1 MRRFV
6 FKPSLD
12 KTTCLSASISALIY
26 DNLLPQ
32 YIANKYNKHKKNMF
46 QENAQ

>member
-6 FKPSLD
+6 FKACLD
-12 KTTCLSASISALIY
+12 KKICLSASNSALIY
-26 DNLLPQ
+26 DSLLPK
-32 YIANKYNKHKKNMF
+32 YIANKYNKHKENKF